1 MSGPSMSGLPIAI
14 SRFTLLPKLYKRYLA
29 WQLLL
34 SVLLTWAVLLGLD
47 LLLDLLGDFDSIGK
61 GGYGVS
67 SALATLAFTV
77 PRRLY
82 QLFPTAAVIG
92 TLLGLGQLAA
102 AGELTAL
109 RALGISRR
117 RMAMVVAIGLSLLT
131 ALMVLNGETLA
142 PWGQQ
147 RADAVRS
154 IAKGKGRVLAGSNG
168 VWAREG
174 DVFLHADSVFER
186 NDRGRR
192 WLELRGASLYRFDDA
207 GRLSRL
213 DRARIA
219 VHHDGGW
226 TLHAVAQLRFDAA
239 SVARQEL
246 PTLEWPSK
254 LDATALAA
262 SVTQPRYLA
271 LRELGKTMDYLRRNQ
286 LDDSAFA
293 QIYWGRW
300 FYPFN
305 VLALCLAAMPF
316 AFGSQRSGGQGKRL
330 FVGIVF
336 ALGFWLLQEQFARLA
351 SVFRFD
357 FRIAY
362 ALPPLAMLGLSWAL
376 FRRRSG

>member
-1 MSGPSMSGLPIAI
+1 
-14 SRFTLLPKLYKRYLA
+14 
-29 WQLLL
+29 
-34 SVLLTWAVLLGLD
+34 VLLTWAVLLGLD

-61 GGYGVS
+61 GSYGLS
-67 SALATLAFTV
+67 SALASLAFTI
-77 PRRLY
+77 PRRAY

-109 RALGISRR
+109 RAVGISRR
-117 RMAMVVAIGLSLLT
+117 RMAMVVAIGLGLLT
-131 ALMVLNGETLA
+131 ALMVTNGETLA

-147 RADAVRS
+147 RADDLRS
-154 IAKGKGRVLAGSNG
+154 LAKGQGRVLAGRNG
-168 VWAREG
+168 VWAREA
-174 DVFLHADSVFER
+174 DVFLHADNVFER
-186 NDRGRR
+186 NDQGRR
-192 WLELRGASLYRFDDA
+192 WLELRETTLYHFDND
-207 GRLSRL
+207 GRLQSL
-213 DRARIA
+213 DRARLA
-219 VHHDGGW
+219 THHAGGW
-226 TLHAVAQLRFDAA
+226 TLHAVQQFQFGPDR
-239 SVARQEL
+239 VVRTEL
-246 PTLEWPSK
+246 PVLEWPSK

-271 LRELGKTMDYLRRNQ
+271 MRELRKTMDYLQRNQ

-330 FVGIVF
+330 FIGIVF

-362 ALPPLAMLGLSWAL
+362 ALPPLAMLGLSWLL

>member
-1 MSGPSMSGLPIAI
+1 MSAFAPGW
-14 SRFTLLPKLYKRYLA
+14 PKLYKRYLA

-34 SVLLTWAVLLGLD
+34 TVLMTWAVLLGLD
-47 LLLDLLGDFDSIGK
+47 LLLDLLGDFDTIGK
-61 GGYGVS
+61 GGYGLS
-67 SALATLAFTV
+67 SALATLAFTI
-77 PRRLY
+77 PRRAY

-109 RALGISRR
+109 RAVGISRR
-117 RMAMVVAIGLSLLT
+117 RMAIVVAIGLGLLT
-131 ALMVLNGETLA
+131 ALMVVDGETAA

-147 RADAVRS
+147 RADELRS
-154 IAKGKGRVLAGSNG
+154 LAKGQGRVLAGQGG
-168 VWAREG
+168 VWAREA
-174 DVFLHADSVFER
+174 DVFLHAGNVFER
-186 NDRGRR
+186 SDQGRR
-192 WLELRGASLYRFDDA
+192 WLELRDATLYRFDDD
-207 GRLSRL
+207 GRLLGL
-213 DRARIA
+213 DRARLA
-219 VHHDGGW
+219 THHADGW
-226 TLHAVAQLRFDAA
+226 TLHAVERLRFADDR
-239 SVARQEL
+239 VTRQEL

-271 LRELGKTMDYLRRNQ
+271 MRELRKTMDYLQRNQ

-316 AFGSQRSGGQGKRL
+316 AFGSQRSGSQGKRL

-357 FRIAY
+357 FRVAY
-362 ALPPLAMLGLSWAL
+362 ALPPLLMLGLSWWL